1 MDDRSKVFSQF
12 LKKAHERQETDPS
25 PVTEKSSST
34 SKMTPIPEAT
44 ESTSAPASTGT
55 KRLILSATSK
65 GGVGK
70 SYVTINL
77 IEWLQSLEVP
87 FIAFDPDWCNS
98 TLTRFHGEAEFIDI
112 SEEVHLDNVIRAF
125 ERTDLVIADG
135 VGSLQTKFIDWLEE
149 ARVFELREQ
158 LGLEITLVVI
168 IEEDKETVFQAGQ
181 VAKRVGKNANWI
193 VVRNLKT
200 SPVTE
205 IYDGSNARKEL
216 LALGAREITIE
227 RLPWNLNSMLQK
239 SSKSINGLI
248 QDESVFFL
256 ERQRLRSY
264 QHRLFEEFT
273 GARDVLLPD
282 SSLAAVEEAA
292 STPAPAPEPE
302 AVADESEPESVPQVE
317 KIKPPV
323 AVARPRIPPQD
334 V

>member
-1 MDDRSKVFSQF
+1 MDDRSNVFSQF
-12 LKKAHERQETDPS
+12 LKKAHERQESDPQEGAEVTDS
-25 PVTEKSSST
+25 P
-34 SKMTPIPEAT
+34 
-44 ESTSAPASTGT
+44 ESVTSAPPAPATDKPGV

-70 SYVTINL
+70 SYVTVNL

-98 TLTRFHGEAEFIDI
+98 TLTRFYDRAEFIDI
-112 SEEVHLDNVIRAF
+112 SEEVQLDNVIRAF

-135 VGSLQTKFIDWLEE
+135 VGSLQMKFIDWLEE
-149 ARVFELREQ
+149 TRVFEMREQ

-181 VAKRVGKNANWI
+181 AAKRVGNNANWI

-264 QHRLFEEFT
+264 QQRLFEEFA
-273 GARDVLLPD
+273 GAREILLPD
-282 SSLAAVEEAA
+282 SSIGALPEEPIAV
-292 STPAPAPEPE
+292 TPTEPDAPEEPVAE
-302 AVADESEPESVPQVE
+302 A
-317 KIKPPV
+317 PV

>member
-12 LKKAHERQETDPS
+12 LQKAHGRQESDPE
-25 PVTEKSSST
+25 PEVVR
-34 SKMTPIPEAT
+34 PEAEPAAPT
-44 ESTSAPASTGT
+44 STQNKTAMPSA

-70 SYVTINL
+70 SYVTVNL
-77 IEWLQSLEVP
+77 IEWLRSIEAP

-98 TLTRFHGEAEFIDI
+98 TLTRFYEEAEFIDI

-125 ERTDLVIADG
+125 ERSDLVVADG
-135 VGSLQTKFIDWLEE
+135 VGSLQMKFIDWLEE
-149 ARVFELREQ
+149 TRVFEMREE

-181 VAKRVGKNANWI
+181 AAKRVGNNANWL

-239 SSKSINGLI
+239 SSKSIGGLI
-248 QDESVFFL
+248 DDDSVFFL

-264 QHRLFEEFT
+264 QQRLFEEFA
-273 GARDVLLPD
+273 GARDILLPE
-282 SSLAAVEEAA
+282 SQIHLAAPTPPPVAEPELAVE
-292 STPAPAPEPE
+292 SAPEPE
-302 AVADESEPESVPQVE
+302 PETEAADAASQQSAAA
-317 KIKPPV
+317 PV
-323 AVARPRIPPQD
+323 GAPARPRIPPKD

>member
-12 LKKAHERQETDPS
+12 LKKAHERHES
-25 PVTEKSSST
+25 ESGEKDGQSEGHAE
-34 SKMTPIPEAT
+34 MTGH
-44 ESTSAPASTGT
+44 ESTGFPEKPGV

-77 IEWLQSLEVP
+77 IEWLQSLGTP
-87 FIAFDPDWCNS
+87 FVAFDPDWCNS
-98 TLTRFHGEAEFIDI
+98 TLTRFYESAEFIDI

-135 VGSLQTKFIDWLEE
+135 VGSLQTKFVDWLEE
-149 ARVFELREQ
+149 ARVFEMREQ
-158 LGLEITLVVI
+158 LGLEITFIVI

-181 VAKRVGKNANWI
+181 AAKRVGNNANWL

-248 QDESVFFL
+248 QDDSVFFL

-264 QHRLFEEFT
+264 QQRLFEEFA

-282 SSLAAVEEAA
+282 SSLANLPEEPAAVEPTEPEAPEVLEEAA
-292 STPAPAPEPE
+292 A
-302 AVADESEPESVPQVE
+302 
-317 KIKPPV
+317 PV

>member
-1 MDDRSKVFSQF
+1 
-12 LKKAHERQETDPS
+12 
-25 PVTEKSSST
+25 
-34 SKMTPIPEAT
+34 
-44 ESTSAPASTGT
+44 
-55 KRLILSATSK
+55 
-65 GGVGK
+65 
-70 SYVTINL
+70 
-77 IEWLQSLEVP
+77 
-87 FIAFDPDWCNS
+87 
-98 TLTRFHGEAEFIDI
+98 
-112 SEEVHLDNVIRAF
+112 
-125 ERTDLVIADG
+125 
-135 VGSLQTKFIDWLEE
+135 
-149 ARVFELREQ
+149 
-158 LGLEITLVVI
+158 LVVI

-181 VAKRVGKNANWI
+181 AAKRVGNNADWL

-248 QDESVFFL
+248 RDESVFFL

-264 QHRLFEEFT
+264 QQRMFEEFA

-282 SSLAAVEEAA
+282 SSPAKLPDEPVAVDPPEPVAVDEPEEA
-292 STPAPAPEPE
+292 E
-302 AVADESEPESVPQVE
+302 A
-317 KIKPPV
+317 PV

>member
-1 MDDRSKVFSQF
+1 MEDRSKVFSQF
-12 LKKAHERQETDPS
+12 LKKAHSGQENEPDEAPQEVAS
-25 PVTEKSSST
+25 PPPPRGDSGPGQGV
-34 SKMTPIPEAT
+34 
-44 ESTSAPASTGT
+44 

-70 SYVTINL
+70 SYVTVNL

-98 TLTRFHGEAEFIDI
+98 TLTRFHETAEFIDI
-112 SEEVHLDNVIRAF
+112 SEEIHLDNVIRAF

-135 VGSLQTKFIDWLEE
+135 VGSLQMKFIDWLEE
-149 ARVFELREQ
+149 TRVFEMREE

-181 VAKRVGKNANWI
+181 AAKRVGKNANWL

-239 SSKSINGLI
+239 SSKSIGGLI

-264 QHRLFEEFT
+264 QQRLFEEFT
-273 GARDVLLPD
+273 AAREVLLPD
-282 SSLAAVEEAA
+282 SHVDVPVAEPTPVADEPIEEPEKAEEAA
-292 STPAPAPEPE
+292 PPTTP
-302 AVADESEPESVPQVE
+302 
-317 KIKPPV
+317 
-323 AVARPRIPPQD
+323 ARPRIPPQD